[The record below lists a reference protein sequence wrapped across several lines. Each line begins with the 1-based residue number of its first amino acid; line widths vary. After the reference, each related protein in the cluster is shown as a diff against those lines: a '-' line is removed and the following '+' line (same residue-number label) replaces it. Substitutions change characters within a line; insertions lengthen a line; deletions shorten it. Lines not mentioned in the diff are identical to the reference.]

1 LYRYTGAGQYVA
13 HLGGVASAVEMLN
26 SRVELLLR
34 YLKVRGLY
42 SCVCVSKPWCTAV
55 LNSELDPVELE
66 SAAWFWWLN
75 PWTWWNVMSWF
86 QNVKFAFKFNVL

>member
-1 LYRYTGAGQYVA
+1 LEPIKAYKVKTRFQPFAFKCNLYRYTGAGQYVA

-42 SCVCVSKPWCTAV
+42 SCVCVSKP
-55 LNSELDPVELE
+55 
-66 SAAWFWWLN
+66 
-75 PWTWWNVMSWF
+75 
-86 QNVKFAFKFNVL
+86 